1 MNIKSDLYNFSI
13 LNNPEKIQFLEW
25 DFYASIE
32 GIEEKELNSLMRKI
46 IQDEKENSYIRKI
59 SLELF
64 TELVIIGKLKKRY
77 GLSLLIDD
85 WSTNADVFIEQRR
98 LKDLFLYYEIGEVD
112 IEKIYIN
119 NINHI
124 ENEIVSE
131 SYFNLGLIHFQK
143 ALNASTKEL
152 CLQELEN
159 SKSHFEKSSIVIEN
173 QVNSEYYGNII
184 STLIELIKGLWGSA
198 SKLIKDLT
206 NLLFNKEV
214 FSFKYE
220 LDNFQF
226 GLYKIL
232 GSLQKI
238 CNEKPNEWLNFRI
251 GLDDIYLNY
260 SEITNSSLKQRLNK
274 KCVVNDFAQLTKKWF
289 LEPYFSINLSS
300 EITKLNIRLGEFIV
314 GTNEHDF
321 LLYLKSIIE
330 NDSKKNF
337 ELESIEIKFKKLF
350 PFKSAIEIEQTI
362 KNISSPIEYL
372 SAFESFSTKSNEFL
386 IETLIFA
393 CSKLQGDKYYW
404 GKAVSENQRNKY
416 IANLLEAS
424 GFTIKDQPE
433 WSVSAEGK
441 NSGEI
446 DIFVTEKNGSPKSII
461 EALNLNSLKS
471 EYLELHIDKL
481 FKYDTTGLQNNYL
494 ITYSTAKNFITLW
507 DKYKIF
513 ISKHNYVY
521 KFREFSEINDYN
533 YTDIKIGVAEHQ
545 RNGKV
550 IYIYHIMINLQD
562 R

>member
-206 NLLFNKEV
+206 NILFNKEV

-251 GLDDIYLNY
+251 GLNDIYLNY

-372 SAFESFSTKSNEFL
+372 SAFECFSTKSNEFL

>member
-64 TELVIIGKLKKRY
+64 TELVIIGKLKKRH

-85 WSTNADVFIEQRR
+85 WLTNADVFIEQRR

-112 IEKIYIN
+112 IETIYIN
-119 NINHI
+119 NIDHI
-124 ENEIVSE
+124 ETEIVSE

-152 CLQELEN
+152 CLQELEK

-184 STLIELIKGLWGSA
+184 STLIELLKGLWGSA
-198 SKLIKDLT
+198 STLIKDLT

-314 GTNEHDF
+314 GTNEHNF
-321 LLYLKSIIE
+321 LLFLKSIIE

-337 ELESIEIKFKKLF
+337 ELESIEKNFQKLF
-350 PFKSAIEIEQTI
+350 PSISAIEIEQTI
-362 KNISSPIEYL
+362 KNIGSPIEYL
-372 SAFESFSTKSNEFL
+372 SAFESLSAKSNE
-386 IETLIFA
+386 TLIGNLIYA

-404 GKAVSENQRNKY
+404 GKAVDENQRNKY

-461 EALNLNSLKS
+461 EALNLDSLKS
-471 EYLELHIDKL
+471 DYIELHIDKL

-521 KFREFSEINDYN
+521 KFRKFSEINDYN

-545 RNGKV
+545 RNGKI
-550 IYIYHIMINLQD
+550 IYLYHIMINLHD